1 MKINIGKNGLT
12 DGTITS
18 LLNAFKTH
26 KSLRISV
33 LQNYAPTKE
42 KVCELAEQI
51 VLRLGKGYKYTRVG
65 FTIIMRKPKGAR

>member
-1 MKINIGKNGLT
+1 MKLNIGKNGLT

-18 LLNAFKTH
+18 LHNAFKTH

-33 LQNYAPTKE
+33 LQNYAPDKE

-65 FTIIMRKPKGAR
+65 FTIIMRKAKGAR